1 MSTHASLSRR
11 RNVGSIV
18 RLVAVIALVPTT
30 ALACL
35 WDYDTLRQERSKFPD
50 ALELITGK
58 FLRHSPEFYEWRI
71 KDRLEKLK
79 TEPNNLAY
87 HDDLAVAY
95 SKVGRTN
102 DAIAT
107 MEAKDKIK
115 PGLYETNSNLGTF
128 YILAGEFEKGLP
140 YIDKALAINP
150 DAHFGR
156 EKYQKWLVEYA
167 LTKKGK
173 DGKISF
179 PLQPA
184 DVSYPKNFLSFVQD
198 KVRSPAGDY
207 QPWTYREDAIKGVL
221 GMMRFANHENPLLLE
236 ALGDLL
242 VDHYQMENGNR
253 LAARAYLQAS
263 YQMKDDAAREKYR
276 KLVGVALDKQMEIR
290 KLTEP
295 SPNLEDD
302 FRAELAEAKLW
313 YDELHGK
320 ELAWIRDGGN
330 VDAEFDRLYTD
341 EPKVGKYTR
350 SELSLLSGDEKWTI
364 GLGLIG
370 ATIVGAFA
378 ATIYIVRRR
387 YLRRRAL
394 AAARCGSEQRISFPS
409 GV

>member
-1 MSTHASLSRR
+1 MSTHASLAWRR
-11 RNVGSIV
+11 IV
-18 RLVAVIALVPTT
+18 RLVAVIALVPST

-79 TEPNNLAY
+79 AEPNNLAY

-95 SKVGRTN
+95 SKVGRSR

-167 LTKKGK
+167 LKCETK
-173 DGKISF
+173 DGKVVL
-179 PLQPA
+179 PLK
-184 DVSYPKNFLSFVQD
+184 PKNESEVGGFYDYVLKQQKPDPARNDDKTRQD
-198 KVRSPAGDY
+198 ALTG
-207 QPWTYREDAIKGVL
+207 IL
-221 GMMRFANHENPLLLE
+221 GMMRFANHDNPLLLE
-236 ALGDLL
+236 ALAEILP
-242 VDHYQMENGNR
+242 YQRGEGSADR

-263 YQMKDDAAREKYR
+263 YQMPDEVAREAYR
-276 KLVGVALDKQMEIR
+276 ELAQGALQLQKGVRDLSQ
-290 KLTEP
+290 P
-295 SPNLEDD
+295 SPNMEDD
-302 FRAELAEAKLW
+302 FKAELADARRW
-313 YDELHGK
+313 YDDLRAK
-320 ELAWIRDGGN
+320 EVAWIQNGN
-330 VDAEFDRLYTD
+330 DVEAEFDRLYTD
-341 EPKVGKYTR
+341 APRVADVEATDPR
-350 SELSLLSGDEKWTI
+350 SLTYRARRISWPRT
-364 GLGLIG
+364 LGLTLGIAG
-370 ATIVGAFA
+370 LVA
-378 ATIYIVRRR
+378 AVVAYRRR
-387 YLRRRAL
+387 EKS
-394 AAARCGSEQRISFPS
+394 AA
-409 GV
+409 